1 MTRQENYTLQIF
13 RQANRLG
20 DMMKFAYRKLVH
32 SVFLLCLLPFIVTCT
47 PTPTSTPIPSP
58 TPTLV
63 PTVTPK
69 NVVLTLGAWR
79 ISTERMNQILTTFT
93 ESYPHIT
100 VRFDPS
106 TSGEYDAVLEA
117 QLDDGTAPDLFFLRS
132 FAVSRKLY
140 EQGHLDSLENLPGLT
155 QAFDAPMLVPW
166 STDEG
171 VPYGVPFTA
180 SSHGIYYNQDLFTEL
195 GLRVPETWE
204 NLLAAS
210 QTIQDAGYMP
220 FANATKDHWAV
231 AEIIFMNLAP
241 NFIGG
246 REGRMAYL
254 NGERCFNDAHV
265 VDTFQAVA
273 DFAQFLPEDHA
284 LLGYIDSLQLFLQ
297 GKAAMWMSGSW
308 DITYLEEG
316 EADFA
321 WSVFAVPP
329 PSGQPAYVTF
339 HLDVAIGLNSASE
352 HKEQAQVFLEW
363 MTTSAFAAS
372 LGNEMPGLFP
382 MHRDAP
388 MLANAHANAFLA
400 LNQGRGTD
408 IRFAWE
414 ELREGTPSGYTLMQE
429 GTLAVIQGTQ
439 TPQEAADAL
448 QAGLA
453 EWFEPAKV
461 CGQ

>member
-1 MTRQENYTLQIF
+1 
-13 RQANRLG
+13 
-20 DMMKFAYRKLVH
+20 MKFVYRKFVY
-32 SVFLLCLLPFIVTCT
+32 SVFLLCLVPVIVTCT
-47 PTPTSTPIPSP
+47 PTPAPQPTPSP
-58 TPTLV
+58 TPEPTATLE
-63 PTVTPK
+63 

-93 ESYPHIT
+93 ESHPNIT
-100 VRFDPS
+100 VHFDPS
-106 TSGEYDAVLEA
+106 TSGEYDAVLQA
-117 QLDDGTAPDLFFLRS
+117 QLDEGTAPDLFFLRS

-140 EQGHLDSLENLPGLT
+140 DAGYLASVENLPGLT

-166 STDEG
+166 STNEG

-180 SSHGIYYNQDLFTEL
+180 SSHGIYYNQDLFKEL
-195 GLRVPETWE
+195 GLDIPETWE
-204 NLLAAS
+204 ELLTTA
-210 QTIQDAGYMP
+210 QIIQDAGYMP

-246 REGRMAYL
+246 REGRLAYL
-254 NGERCFNDAHV
+254 NGERCFNDEHV
-265 VDTFQAVA
+265 VTAYQAVA
-273 DFAQFLPEDHA
+273 DLAPFLPQDHA

-329 PSGQPAYVTF
+329 PSGQPAYITF
-339 HLDVAIGLNSASE
+339 HLDVAIGLNNAGE
-352 HKEQAQVFLEW
+352 HKEQANVFLEW
-363 MTTSAFAAS
+363 MTTTEFAQS

-388 MLANAHANAFLA
+388 TLTNEYANAFLA
-400 LNQGRGTD
+400 LNEGRGMD

-414 ELREGTPSGYTLMQE
+414 ELREGEPNGYTLMQQ
-429 GTLAVIQGTQ
+429 GALNVIQGAQ
-439 TPQEAADAL
+439 TPQQAADAL

-453 EWFEPAKV
+453 QWFEPAKA
-461 CGQ
+461 CGK